1 MHQYR
6 VTKYDPQYRQ
16 NGVYTKEEWTDFS
29 DVGRTFGGVPL
40 TLQEYERVEQQHI
53 DFLAELVNREAA
65 LPLTIDSLEIN
76 GNDCR
81 WQNGQQ
87 ISRAELPVLLREILR
102 CSCWCR
108 LTSKDFFIH
117 FGYDYYMYVGC
128 THTPEGMYALA
139 MEYALFAEPM
149 ISPYHEEPDV
159 PVVQPDL
166 RPMTAIYLTRGD
178 QLLLLYRKGS
188 RVVGN
193 SYTGTAGGHM
203 EAEEFNSARACV
215 LRELEEETGL
225 TEAALEGLTMRYV
238 TLRLKCG
245 EIRENYYFFAALRE
259 GFEPTASNEGDLTW
273 CRLADLDALPMPVTA
288 KHVLRH
294 YVVQG
299 RFDQI
304 LYGGVTTPEGTV
316 FTPMKEF

>member
-29 DVGRTFGGVPL
+29 DVGRTFDGVPL

-53 DFLAELVNREAA
+53 DFLTELVSREAA
-65 LPLTIDSLEIN
+65 LPLTIDSLEIY
-76 GNDCR
+76 GSDCH

-87 ISRAELPVLLREILR
+87 ITRAELPSLLRDILR
-102 CSCWCR
+102 CDCWCR
-108 LTSKDFFIH
+108 LTSADFFIH

-128 THTPEGMYALA
+128 SHTQEGIAALA
-139 MEYALFAEPM
+139 TAYDLFAEPM
-149 ISPYHEEPDV
+149 CSPYHEEPEE
-159 PVVQPDL
+159 PVAQPDL

-193 SYTGTAGGHM
+193 SYTGAAGGHM
-203 EAEEFNSARACV
+203 EADEYNSARACV

-225 TEAALEGLTMRYV
+225 KEAALEGLSMRYV
-238 TLRLKCG
+238 TLRLKNG
-245 EIRENYYFFAALRE
+245 EIRENYYFFASLRE
-259 GFEPTASNEGDLTW
+259 GCEPSASSEGDLTW
-273 CRLADLDALPMPVTA
+273 CSLHELNSLPMPVTA
-288 KHVLRH
+288 RNVLEH
-294 YVVQG
+294 YVAQG
-299 RFDQI
+299 RFDTL

-316 FTPMKEF
+316 FTPMTEF